1 MQGFLDWLTSLPP
14 VALYAT
20 LAAMAAIENIFPPA
34 PSDTVVAFGSFLAA
48 RGAASLASAFLATW
62 GGNVVGAMLVYAA
75 GRYFGANKLD
85 ARLGGD
91 EGKGKQRIAA
101 LYGKYGMLGLALSRF
116 LPGIR
121 ALVPPVAGAL
131 RLSPVKVLL
140 AFAIPSAIWYGAITV
155 LAYRI
160 GSDWDE
166 LSAAVVRGGKWTAL
180 AAAVVTLVAVGVWFA
195 RRKRPATQ
203 SS

>member
-1 MQGFLDWLTSLPP
+1 MQGLLDWLTSLPP
-14 VALYAT
+14 VALYVT
-20 LAAMAAIENIFPPA
+20 LAAMAALENIFPPA

-48 RGAASLASAFLATW
+48 RGAASLAGAFLATW
-62 GGNVVGAMLVYAA
+62 GGNVAGAMLVYGA
-75 GRYFGANKLD
+75 GRRFGADKLD
-85 ARLGGD
+85 ARLAAD
-91 EGKGKQRIAA
+91 EGKGRQRIAA

-116 LPGIR
+116 LPGVR

-160 GSDWDE
+160 GSDWDR
-166 LSAAVVRGGKWTAL
+166 LSSAVVRGGKWTAL
-180 AAAVVTLVAVGVWFA
+180 VAAVLAAIAVAVWFV
-195 RRKRPATQ
+195 RRKRSGAN
-203 SS
+203 